1 MKNISETRTL
11 STIHL
16 SDTQKSVL
24 SKIIGS
30 ATPETA
36 IEEISDGRNMVAARD
51 ILQDLKLIDF
61 DERRASV
68 TDEGREVMRDEN
80 LIDGSDQLTQDG
92 QQYSQTD
99 KPGEMDDQE
108 GGMAD
113 PGIEG
118 PEGQEDPMGAD
129 PMAGE
134 EPDMGMDGQE
144 GEDDDLSLESKIPMI
159 SGMNRYLTESIQLKN
174 LKRAD

>member
-16 SDTQKSVL
+16 SDMQKSVL

-36 IEEISDGRNMVAARD
+36 LEEISDGRNMVAARD
-51 ILQDLKLIDF
+51 ILQDLKLIAF
-61 DERRASV
+61 DERQASV
-68 TDEGREVMRDEN
+68 TDEGNEVMKDEN
-80 LIDGSDQLTQDG
+80 LVDDMGELTQDG
-92 QQYSQTD
+92 QQYSQAK
-99 KPGEMDDQE
+99 KPEDFKDTE
-108 GGMAD
+108 DGMAD

-118 PEGQEDPMGAD
+118 PEGQEDPL
-129 PMAGE
+129 AGE
-134 EPDMGMDGQE
+134 EPDLGLGDQE
-144 GEDDDLSLESKIPMI
+144 GEDDLSLESKIPMI
-159 SGMNRYLTESIQLKN
+159 SGMNRYLTEATQLKN